1 MQRFGEMRR
10 YLVVPMALVIVLGVS
25 AIALAAKPNK
35 NPVVVEV
42 GDLKFTAD
50 GGFSPEALPKSK
62 PAPISFFL
70 SGKVESKT
78 GAHPPALKTFELEG
92 DKHVAIDVKGVP
104 VCKSSQLQSTTTAAA
119 KAVCGK
125 TLVGQGKTQVEIQ
138 FPEQSPI
145 PVKSDLL
152 VLNGGTQGGVTTLFV
167 HAYITVP
174 TPAAIVTTVKI
185 KKIHK
190 GRYGLGSVATIP
202 KIAGGSGSIKSFEL
216 KINPPILTATCPDG
230 HLNAR
235 GAAIFAEGLKVSAE
249 VSRPCRPKG

>member
-1 MQRFGEMRR
+1 MQRLGETRR
-10 YLVVPMALVIVLGVS
+10 YLVLPMALAIVLGVT

-42 GDLKFTAD
+42 GDMRFTAD

-62 PAPISFFL
+62 PAPITFFL
-70 SGKVESKT
+70 SGKVESKS
-78 GAHPPALKTFELEG
+78 GEHPPALRTFELEG
-92 DKHVAIDVKGVP
+92 DKHVSIDVAGIP
-104 VCKSSQLQSTTTAAA
+104 VCKAGQLQSTTTAAA

-125 TLVGQGKTQVEIQ
+125 TLVGQGKTTAEIK
-138 FPEQSPI
+138 FPEQPPI
-145 PVKSDLL
+145 PVKSPLL
-152 VLNGGTQGGVTTLFV
+152 VLNGGTRGGVTTLFV

-190 GRYGLGSVATIP
+190 GRFGLGSVATIP
-202 KIAGGSGSIKSFEL
+202 KIAGGSGSVTSFEL
-216 KINPPILTATCPDG
+216 TLNRGILSATCPDG

-235 GAAIFAEGLKVSAE
+235 GAAIFEGGLKVSAE
-249 VSRPCRPKG
+249 VARPCRPKG